1 MSNQLVAPPHF
12 KWHSSTNSILQPYLG
27 VAFSTFGH
35 NFLDK
40 CSSSMD
46 ERHVSQR
53 RTTVDLDIAIW
64 FNQTVAIAFHN

>member
-1 MSNQLVAPPHF
+1 MSIWSL
-12 KWHSSTNSILQPYLG
+12 
-27 VAFSTFGH
+27 
-35 NFLDK
+35 LDE

-64 FNQTVAIAFHN
+64 VNQTVTITFHN